1 MKHWM
6 FLMKTVIVFSCLIF
20 LVSGCGGN
28 STGEIIKLVSER
40 DSLRMASE
48 AQQKRIAEI
57 GKMMVTIN
65 SALDSVAIEEGLLFI
80 SHSDEMPV
88 RRDDVLKNLE
98 RYELVLRHQQQRIQ
112 QLEDSLESD
121 SMNVD
126 FYNMVAHM
134 KAQLA
139 QKDIQIASLREELS
153 KKNVDIER
161 LRTQVASQQTT
172 IARQENE
179 ISRLD
184 KRAKAYGKALEA
196 NDKMINTCYVLIGSK
211 KDLERKGIVKKKKLL
226 SDGALDKSKF
236 AKVDIRKF
244 TEITFEAKR
253 PRILTDIPPSSYK
266 LTTAGDNVYTLKVE
280 DPTAFWS
287 ISNYL
292 VIQTN

>member
-1 MKHWM
+1 MKNKRCPII
-6 FLMKTVIVFSCLIF
+6 LTVIMSVLLMSI
-20 LVSGCGGN
+20 SGCGGN

-48 AQQKRIAEI
+48 AQQKRISEI

-65 SALDSVAIEEGLLFI
+65 SALDSVAIEEGLLFF
-80 SHSDEMPV
+80 SHSDEIPV
-88 RRDDVLKNLE
+88 GRDDVLKNLE
-98 RYELVLRHQQQRIQ
+98 RYELVLRHQQERIR
-112 QLEDSLESD
+112 QLEDSLRSD

-126 FYNMVAHM
+126 FSNMVAHM

-161 LRTQVASQQTT
+161 LRSQVASQQTT
-172 IARQENE
+172 IAQQESE
-179 ISRLD
+179 ITRLD
-184 KRAKAYGKALEA
+184 SRAKAYGKALEA

-211 KDLERKGIVKKKKLL
+211 KDLERKGVVKKKKLL

-253 PRILTDIPPSSYK
+253 PRILTNIPPSSYK
-266 LTTAGDNVYTLKVE
+266 LTTSGDNVYTLKVE